1 MSMGHTQ
8 SVALL
13 GITGSLI
20 EIEVDISDGIP
31 MYSLLGLPDAALQES
46 RDRVRAAITNCNE
59 IWPNRKVTV
68 YRCRQLG
75 YLRVAQVLIYRS
87 H

>member
-13 GITGSLI
+13 GITGSLV

-31 MYSLLGLPDAALQES
+31 MYSL
-46 RDRVRAAITNCNE
+46 
-59 IWPNRKVTV
+59 
-68 YRCRQLG
+68 
-75 YLRVAQVLIYRS
+75 
-87 H
+87 